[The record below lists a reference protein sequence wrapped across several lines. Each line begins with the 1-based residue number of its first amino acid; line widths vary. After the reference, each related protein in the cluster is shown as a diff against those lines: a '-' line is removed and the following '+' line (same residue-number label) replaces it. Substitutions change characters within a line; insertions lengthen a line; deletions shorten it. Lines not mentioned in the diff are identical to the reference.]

1 MQGATLGADRDRL
14 IEPAVFEPEIVEESQ
29 RLAGE
34 PAEFMVVA
42 FGLEFADDHQRND
55 HLVFGEPRT
64 RPGIG

>member
-1 MQGATLGADRDRL
+1 L
-14 IEPAVFEPEIVEESQ
+14 IKPAVFEAQIIEESQ

-34 PAEFMVVA
+34 PAQFVVVA